1 MKIDIFFTFG
11 VKIIN
16 TMQPTLLI
24 LAAGMG
30 SRYGG
35 LKQIDQIG
43 PSGEAIIDYSIYDAI
58 RAGFGRVVF
67 VIRKSIEEPFKA
79 AFVDKFSDKIKVDYV
94 FQELDM
100 LPEGFTLPEERE
112 KPWGTAHAML
122 VAKDAIKEPFAV
134 INADDYY
141 GKEAYQDIVDF
152 LKNVAPQE
160 QKHCMV
166 GYYLKSTLSEN
177 GTVNRGV
184 CSTDENS
191 NLTGIVETIAIEP
204 KENGIF
210 YPAGTGTWNEL
221 SPDTI
226 VSMNMFGFTPAIFT
240 ILENDFKQFLTEKIN
255 APKSEFFIP
264 LAINKMIQ
272 EKTGSM
278 KVLKSEAEWFGV
290 TYKEDKPVVIE
301 RINELVV
308 KGVYP
313 EKLW

>member
-1 MKIDIFFTFG
+1 
-11 VKIIN
+11 
-16 TMQPTLLI
+16 MQPTLLI

-35 LKQIDQIG
+35 LKQIDQVG
-43 PSGEAIIDYSIYDAI
+43 PYEEAIIDYSIYDAI
-58 RAGFGRVVF
+58 RAGFGKVVF

-79 AFVDKFSDKIKVDYV
+79 AFVDKFSDKIKVEYV

-100 LPEGFTLPEERE
+100 LPEGFSLPTERE

-122 VAKDAIKEPFAV
+122 VAKDVIKEPFAV

-141 GKEAYQDIVDF
+141 GKEAYQAIVDF
-152 LKNVAPQE
+152 LKTVSVEE

-184 CSTDENS
+184 CATDEN
-191 NLTGIVETIAIEP
+191 NFLTGVVETINIEP

-210 YPAGTGTWNEL
+210 YPNGNDRWNEL
-221 SPDTI
+221 SPETV
-226 VSMNMFGFTPAIFT
+226 VSMNMFGFTPAIFS
-240 ILENDFKQFLTEKIN
+240 ILEHDFIEFLKEKMH

-264 LAINKMIQ
+264 LAINQMIH

-278 KVLKSEAEWFGV
+278 KVLNSDAEWFGV
-290 TYKEDKPVVIE
+290 TYKEDKPVVID
-301 RINELVV
+301 RINELIS

-313 EKLW
+313 EKLWK

>member
-1 MKIDIFFTFG
+1 
-11 VKIIN
+11 
-16 TMQPTLLI
+16 MQPTLLI

-100 LPEGFTLPEERE
+100 LPEGFTLPEDRE

-141 GKEAYQDIVDF
+141 GKEAYQAIVDF

-240 ILENDFKQFLTEKIN
+240 ILENDFKQFLSEKIN
-255 APKSEFFIP
+255 TPKSEFFIP

-278 KVLKSEAEWFGV
+278 KVLKSDAEWFGV

-301 RINELVV
+301 RINELVA

>member
-1 MKIDIFFTFG
+1 
-11 VKIIN
+11 
-16 TMQPTLLI
+16 MQPTLLI

-58 RAGFGRVVF
+58 RAGFGKVVF

-100 LPEGFTLPEERE
+100 LPEGFSLPADRE

-122 VAKDAIKEPFAV
+122 VAKDAVKEPFAV

-141 GKEAYQDIVDF
+141 GKESYASIVEF
-152 LKNVAPQE
+152 LNSVSPSE

-184 CSTDENS
+184 CSTDEN
-191 NLTGIVETIAIEP
+191 NYLTGIVETIAIEP
-204 KENGIF
+204 KETGIF
-210 YPAGTGTWNEL
+210 YPKADGTEGEL
-221 SPDTI
+221 SPETI
-226 VSMNMFGFTPAIFT
+226 VSMNMFGFTPAIFE
-240 ILENDFKQFLTEKIN
+240 ILEKDFKEFLTEKIN
-255 APKSEFFIP
+255 VPKSEFFIP
-264 LAINKMIQ
+264 LAINKMIKD
-272 EKTGSM
+272 KTGSM
-278 KVLKSEAEWFGV
+278 KVLNCDAEWFGV

-301 RINELVV
+301 RVKELIA